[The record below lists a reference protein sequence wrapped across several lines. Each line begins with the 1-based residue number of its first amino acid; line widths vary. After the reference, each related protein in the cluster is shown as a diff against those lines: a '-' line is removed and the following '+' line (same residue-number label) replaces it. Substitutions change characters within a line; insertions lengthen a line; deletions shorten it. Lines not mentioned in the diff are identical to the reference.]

1 LKNGDNYERLLQNRN
16 KNQTIQKIIDNFI
29 SESKDE
35 FFNSPEDITEKYSDD
50 DAFLKLVKGE
60 DGINILHYFT
70 GLVLINHLEEWIRF
84 TFDTARTLIKKNY
97 PTGKSFLD
105 DLNELQNFCLGMGTN
120 LFGKNRIDEIPQHV
134 FTYDIKSWKDDKT
147 SKKLHEYRFSSPT
160 DVKFFLS
167 KKQFNLYEEHIETY
181 THPRTH
187 AAELVKRIAI
197 PALWRISIPIDSSY
211 DEKLVFQQIESRKT
225 EKNTYANRKYHSKKE
240 FWVKRDL

>member
-1 LKNGDNYERLLQNRN
+1 
-16 KNQTIQKIIDNFI
+16 
-29 SESKDE
+29 
-35 FFNSPEDITEKYSDD
+35 
-50 DAFLKLVKGE
+50 
-60 DGINILHYFT
+60 
-70 GLVLINHLEEWIRF
+70 
-84 TFDTARTLIKKNY
+84 
-97 PTGKSFLD
+97 
-105 DLNELQNFCLGMGTN
+105 MGTN

-134 FTYDIKSWKDDKT
+134 FNYDIKSWKDDKT

-225 EKNTYANRKYHSKKE
+225 EKNTYANRKYHPKKE